1 MTDASDE
8 LKIRPFESADEAAVV
23 DLWHRCGLVVS
34 WNDPHEDIATKMGF
48 QPDLFLVGTIEGLV
62 VATAMAGYEGHRGWI
77 NYLAVL
83 PELQRRGIGR
93 RMMQA
98 AENKLR
104 NLGCPKVNLQV
115 RDENEAARGFY
126 AAIGYRLEPMVSFGK
141 RLISDE

>member
-83 PELQRRGIGR
+83 PELQRQGIGR
-93 RMMQA
+93 QMMQA
-98 AENKLR
+98 AETKLR

-115 RDENEAARGFY
+115 RTSNTAVIAFYEHLGFSDDHV
-126 AAIGYRLEPMVSFGK
+126 IGLGK
-141 RLISDE
+141 WL